1 MIIVDAI
8 KTAISTAIASALDA
22 PGERTVVVVPVVVV
36 VTNNQIKID
45 KEQETETKG

>member
-36 VTNNQIKID
+36 TNNQIKID